1 MKKSIYL
8 DNAATSFPKPQVVI
22 DNMMNYMI
30 NFGGNPSRGSSSIA
44 LAGNRAIYNCRETI
58 ANFFNFDKVE
68 NVIFT
73 NNITSSLNIIL
84 HSLVKKDWHIITTTM
99 DHNSVLRLLEKLKH
113 TLGVKVDYAKANNE
127 GFVSPS
133 TIEDLISEDT
143 KLVIMS
149 HASNLTGSI
158 QDIKTIGAICKKH
171 GIFFVVDTAQTA
183 GVIPIDMKASNINA
197 LAFTGHKSLF
207 GPQGIGGFIIDDKIN
222 EVMDTVFVG
231 GTGSSSYSLDH
242 PTELPDKFECGTLNT
257 PGIIGLNAG
266 INFIKEEG
274 LEKIHAKEE
283 MLCDYALTELSKI
296 NDIIIYGSMDASKR
310 TPTILFNIKG
320 IDSSELGFYLD
331 FEKGI
336 VTRTGIHCA
345 PLAHKTLVSEQYG
358 GVRIS
363 PGYFNTKE
371 DIDLLIVA
379 LKSKI

>member
-1 MKKSIYL
+1 MNKFIYL
-8 DNAATSFPKPQVVI
+8 DNAATSFPKPQIVI
-22 DNMMNYMI
+22 DDMMNYMM
-30 NFGGNPSRGSSSIA
+30 NCGGNASRGSSSIA
-44 LAGNRAIYNCRETI
+44 LAGNRAIYDCRETI

-73 NNITSSLNIIL
+73 NNITTSLNIIL
-84 HSLVKKDWHIITTTM
+84 HSLVKENWHVITTTM
-99 DHNSVLRLLEKLKH
+99 DHNSVLRPLEKLKN
-113 TLGVKVDYAKANNE
+113 TLNIEVDYAKADNE
-127 GFVSPS
+127 GFISPS
-133 TIEDLISEDT
+133 TIESLIKSNT

-158 QDIKTIGAICKKH
+158 QDITSIGAICKKH

-183 GVIPIDMKASNINA
+183 GIIPIDMKASNINV

-222 EVMDTVFVG
+222 EVMDIVFAG
-231 GTGSSSYSLDH
+231 GTGSSSFSLEH
-242 PTELPDKFECGTLNT
+242 PRELPDKFECGTLNT
-257 PGIIGLNAG
+257 PGIIGLNSG
-266 INFIKEEG
+266 INFIKKEG
-274 LEKIHAKEE
+274 LEKIRAKEE
-283 MLCDYALTELSKI
+283 KLCAYALTELSKI
-296 NDIIIYGSMDASKR
+296 DNIIIYGSMDASKR
-310 TPTILFNIKG
+310 TSTILFNIKD

-345 PLAHKTLVSEQYG
+345 PLGHQTLVHDQHG

-371 DIDLLIVA
+371 DIDLLIDS
-379 LKSKI
+379 LKKYN